1 MKIMNEKFV
10 ISTKDFPLKF
20 SNASGEYEDN
30 IEDARFYYSAQDA
43 DYMLR
48 HSFDEPEKHRVIKV
62 DVTYEF

>member
-1 MKIMNEKFV
+1 MKIVNEKFV

-20 SNASGEYEDN
+20 SNASGEYQDN
-30 IEDARFYYSAQDA
+30 IEDACLYYSAQDA
-43 DYMLR
+43 DYVLN